1 MIPTKRLRR
10 EIWYTKKKEG
20 KKKDNAD
27 LGAGHFVS
35 ANDDETH
42 MKRELK

>member
-10 EIWYTKKKEG
+10 EIWYTPG
-20 KKKDNAD
+20 KDNAD
-27 LGAGHFVS
+27 LGAGNFVG